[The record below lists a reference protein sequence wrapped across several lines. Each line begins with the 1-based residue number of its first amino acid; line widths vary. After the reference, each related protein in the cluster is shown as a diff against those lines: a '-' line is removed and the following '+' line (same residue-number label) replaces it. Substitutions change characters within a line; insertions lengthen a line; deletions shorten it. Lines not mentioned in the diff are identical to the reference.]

1 MTSQAELRAAF
12 EDRLKA
18 AEELLKDGASIKEA
32 SRSTGVDR
40 STLHKYFPGM
50 GWTSRQAGEFR
61 ALTRYTQPATT
72 IRRTA

>member
-1 MTSQAELRAAF
+1 MTKSELLATF
-12 EDRLKA
+12 PERLKA
-18 AEELLKDGASIKEA
+18 AKELLDDGASIKEA

-40 STLHKYFPGM
+40 STLHKHFPGM

-61 ALTRYTQPATT
+61 ALTRYVEPANQ

>member
-1 MTSQAELRAAF
+1 MTSVKELQAAF
-12 EDRLKA
+12 EVRLKQ
-18 AEELLKDGASIKEA
+18 AEELLKDGASYKEA

-40 STLHKYFPGM
+40 GILHKHFPGM
-50 GWTSRQAGEFR
+50 GWTSVQSGQFR